1 MTQDTGNQQPLDYA
15 PRGITPEHRIA
26 LREAKQLLEHPGWV
40 AKISNILGTPMEKSL
55 KLLPAEMKKVVHGS
69 AEKSLAFALNAA
81 IFTIKGVDLAPSNR
95 LHKAA
100 VTMVGAVGGAFGL
113 PALAVELPIATTI
126 MLRSIADIARSE
138 GEHLACEQTQ
148 LACLQVFALGGP
160 GRDDDASDAGY
171 FGIRAGLA
179 KSVSDASRHLA
190 RKGLNSRSAPALTR
204 LISQVAT
211 RFSIPIS
218 EKVAAQAVPFV
229 GAAGGAAINAAFIE
243 HYQRMAR
250 GHFIVRRLERLYGEA
265 PVRALYQ
272 QLETEPA

>member
-1 MTQDTGNQQPLDYA
+1 M
-15 PRGITPEHRIA
+15 A

-40 AKISNILGTPMEKSL
+40 AKISNLLGTPMEKSL
-55 KLLPAEMKKVVHGS
+55 KLLPVEVKKVVHVT
-69 AEKSLAFALNAA
+69 AEKSLSFALNTA
-81 IFTIKGVDLAPSNR
+81 IFTIKKVDVAPSNR

-100 VTMVGAVGGAFGL
+100 TTLVGAVGGAFGL
-113 PALAVELPIATTI
+113 PALAVELPVATTI

-138 GEHLACEQTQ
+138 GERLSSRETQ

-160 GRDDDASDAGY
+160 SRDDDASDAGY

-179 KSVSDASRHLA
+179 KSVSDASRYLA
-190 RKGLNSRSAPALTR
+190 RKGLSSTSPPALTR
-204 LISQVAT
+204 LINQVAT

-218 EKVAAQAVPFV
+218 EKMAAQAVPLV
-229 GAAGGAAINAAFIE
+229 GSAGGAAINAAFIE

-265 PVRALYQ
+265 PVRALYE